1 MCILHATALQHFL
14 EVGAL
19 IQMDFAAFSG
29 YAHAQELLNIA
40 KVATLPFLHEA
51 LL

>member
-14 EVGAL
+14 KVGAL
-19 IQMDFAAFSG
+19 IQMDFAAFPS
-29 YAHAQELLNIA
+29 YAHAQKLLDVA
-40 KVATLPFLHEA
+40 KIATLPLLHEA

>member
-1 MCILHATALQHFL
+1 MCILHATALQHLL

-19 IQMDFAAFSG
+19 IQVDFAAFPS
-29 YAHAQELLNIA
+29 YAHAQELLN
-40 KVATLPFLHEA
+40 VAEITTLPLLHEA